1 MLKYPCPWD
10 TQESVNTASAERE
23 GEDSSESLLLLLS
36 HFIVSDSVRPHRW
49 QPTRLRHPWDSPG
62 KNPGVGCHSLLQ
74 CMKVKR
80 QSEVAQSC
88 PTLCDPM
95 ECSLPGSSI
104 HGIFQARVLE
114 WVAIA
119 FSMRVPRTARRSNQ
133 SILKEINPEYLLEG
147 LMLKLKL
154 QYYRQLIRRT
164 DSLTKTLML
173 GKSEDRRSRGR
184 QRMRWLD
191 GITDS
196 TDMSLSKLWELVK
209 DRQALCLSP

>member
-10 TQESVNTASAERE
+10 TQESVNTAFAERE
-23 GEDSSESLLLLLS
+23 GEDCSESLLLLLS

-49 QPTRLRHPWDSPG
+49 QPTRLRHPRDSPG

-88 PTLCDPM
+88 PTLCNPM

-173 GKSEDRRSRGR
+173 GKSEDRRSRG
-184 QRMRWLD
+184 
-191 GITDS
+191 
-196 TDMSLSKLWELVK
+196 
-209 DRQALCLSP
+209 